1 MELGNHSEFLGAKSR
16 SEMLAE
22 FFIHDMAKTQQWRV
36 KGHAKHAFWRWV
48 GSWASIV
55 KRPSDLGFD
64 DNGFK
69 LPPLIED
76 QLQIETDIQDA
87 HDAGQLFPVDAVT
100 LTDQRAMRKAT
111 TQKRVDA
118 IASIVNGAEKDE
130 SALIWA
136 EYNEE
141 AKRMATAIPD
151 AVEISGA
158 DSLDDKAERML
169 AFSRGDIRVLVTK
182 AKIAGFG
189 MNWQHCSKVYFMG
202 ASHSFESTYQAIR
215 RCWRFGQSKP
225 VTVRTC
231 IADRERE
238 IVTNHRRKQEQAEE
252 MAEAAALQ
260 FRIENREVME
270 RWNQYKPQEKPL
282 APTWLQT
289 Y

>member
-1 MELGNHSEFLGAKSR
+1 
-16 SEMLAE
+16 
-22 FFIHDMAKTQQWRV
+22 
-36 KGHAKHAFWRWV
+36 
-48 GSWASIV
+48 
-55 KRPSDLGFD
+55 
-64 DNGFK
+64 
-69 LPPLIED
+69 LPALIED
-76 QLQIETDIQDA
+76 RLEIETDIKDA
-87 HDAGQLFPVDAVT
+87 HEAGQLFPVDAVT

-118 IASIVNGAEKDE
+118 IASIVNGSEKDE
-130 SALIWA
+130 PALIWA

-141 AKRMATAIPD
+141 AKRMAEAIPD

-158 DSLDDKAERML
+158 DSLDDKADRML

-215 RCWRFGQSKP
+215 RCWRFGQTRP

-231 IADRERE
+231 VADRERE
-238 IVTNHRRKQEQAEE
+238 IVANHARKQQQAEE

-260 FRIENREVME
+260 FRIENKERME
-270 RWNQYKPQEKPL
+270 RWNPYKPSIEAMKP
-282 APTWLQT
+282 AWLQS